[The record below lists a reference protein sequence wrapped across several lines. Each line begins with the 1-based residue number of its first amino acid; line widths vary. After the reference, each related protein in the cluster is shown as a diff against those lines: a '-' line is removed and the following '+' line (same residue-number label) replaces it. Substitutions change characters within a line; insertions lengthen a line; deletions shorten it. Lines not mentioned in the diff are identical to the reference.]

1 MPSFHGIDLRIA
13 AADCLDEQEF
23 EVLISLLQD
32 NMRQYY
38 ELSTWGWNEKAKRKE
53 MRSPS
58 ARHLLARCEETHGFA
73 GFCHFRFVM
82 DCGYPVLYCYEI
94 QVASAWRRSGLG
106 TAMLEVLHQLACRC
120 RMKKIVATVFRH
132 NEPSLSFF
140 KKHSFLVDSSSPP
153 GLTFLLDVHFG
164 PTSSVCRSVLV
175 IPLESFETRAVLYRP
190 VEPRV

>member
-1 MPSFHGIDLRIA
+1 M
-13 AADCLDEQEF
+13 
-23 EVLISLLQD
+23 
-32 NMRQYY
+32 
-38 ELSTWGWNEKAKRKE
+38 
-53 MRSPS
+53 
-58 ARHLLARCEETHGFA
+58 
-73 GFCHFRFVM
+73 
-82 DCGYPVLYCYEI
+82 VLYCYEI

-164 PTSSVCRSVLV
+164 PTSSLCCTAQWNHAFEACTLFRFVCSSKRISPPNPHCNCAFAICCIMKQEGKKNRSRWSLCEL
-175 IPLESFETRAVLYRP
+175 I
-190 VEPRV
+190 